1 MAPPPSADLP
11 LQQRLIQ
18 LAQTLQFGW
27 FAGHFVL
34 ILCTIRYGFS
44 WIRFNY
50 YGTMAQFSYRTAF
63 VAAAATYGIVVYKT
77 FRARLRS
84 GAKNLNSPI
93 TILGDENV
101 QYLAMALVWLFT
113 PQYPLALLPYTIY
126 SVFHVATYSRANLIP
141 TISPPKQVNAPE
153 SATPNSKPQFAPNPL
168 ADRIGAFVKE
178 YYDFSMSIVGK
189 LELALWVRVLGSAIF
204 WQRRSWILLVLYTA
218 FIRARFSQ
226 SSHIQNSLAEFEAR
240 VDSLIGNQGTPPQA
254 RQVWEGVKN
263 AVRQFYHIT
272 DVNRYLSGAAAP
284 KKTS

>member
-1 MAPPPSADLP
+1 
-11 LQQRLIQ
+11 
-18 LAQTLQFGW
+18 
-27 FAGHFVL
+27 
-34 ILCTIRYGFS
+34 
-44 WIRFNY
+44 
-50 YGTMAQFSYRTAF
+50 
-63 VAAAATYGIVVYKT
+63 
-77 FRARLRS
+77 
-84 GAKNLNSPI
+84 
-93 TILGDENV
+93 
-101 QYLAMALVWLFT
+101 MALVWLFT

-141 TISPPKQVNAPE
+141 TISPPKQVAATE
-153 SATPNSKPQFAPNPL
+153 GATPNGKPQFAPNPL

-240 VDSLIGNQGTPPQA
+240 IDSLIGNQGTPPQA

-263 AVRQFYHIT
+263 GVRQFYHVT